1 MRIAQCEVHTAVG
14 CASERAA
21 MLTVT
26 RRTRGP
32 KDQGSCDNVERTI
45 EMRDASCEPAGR
57 CKTTARK
64 ALRTAKVRACACT
77 NTWIR
82 EAYNLGALRTVIT
95 MTALTLTPG
104 AASPATH
111 AREPRS
117 APGSVETGNP
127 NPRDMP

>member
-1 MRIAQCEVHTAVG
+1 M
-14 CASERAA
+14 
-21 MLTVT
+21 
-26 RRTRGP
+26 
-32 KDQGSCDNVERTI
+32 
-45 EMRDASCEPAGR
+45 
-57 CKTTARK
+57 
-64 ALRTAKVRACACT
+64 RACACT

-82 EAYNLGALRTVIT
+82 EAYNLGALRIVIT
-95 MTALTLTPG
+95 MTALTLTLG